1 MTVLLAVDYLEEHWQ
16 FYYFIADLYTVYG
29 EMFAPVLFSH
39 TFRPELAVGEFL
51 LFMVLENNRI
61 VSEQI

>member
-39 TFRPELAVGEFL
+39 IFRPNRQLAKFYFLWCSKITEF
-51 LFMVLENNRI
+51 M
-61 VSEQI
+61 SGQI